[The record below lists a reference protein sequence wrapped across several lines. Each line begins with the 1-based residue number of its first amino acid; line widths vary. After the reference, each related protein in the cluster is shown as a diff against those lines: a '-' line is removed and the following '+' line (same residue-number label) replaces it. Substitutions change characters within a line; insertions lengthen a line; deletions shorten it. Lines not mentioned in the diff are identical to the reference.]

1 MSSIV
6 SIYRRFP
13 TKESC
18 IEHLE
23 TVRWKG
29 KPHCPYCKSERVSKH
44 TEQDRRSRWQ
54 CSLCRK
60 SFSVTVGTIFHNSHV
75 DLQRWFLLIS
85 LMFSAKKGLSALQA
99 ARDLEMRSATVW
111 SMMHRIRKAMMDDG
125 KLLAGIVEMDET
137 FVGGKPRKS
146 NHKDPDDKGWPRGR
160 GSDKQPVVG
169 AVERGGRVKAKVVSK
184 DEMSAADMQ
193 RFMAAMMDPAKTV
206 LNTDE
211 YSGYNGMNAKVIHR
225 TISHKHGY
233 SRRDL
238 FSGQFGNIHTNT
250 IEGFWAIVKRAVY
263 GQFHHVSKKYLP
275 LYMNEL
281 TYLYNNRGNNN
292 VLEDLLCLAI
302 KP

>member
-1 MSSIV
+1 
-6 SIYRRFP
+6 
-13 TKESC
+13 
-18 IEHLE
+18 
-23 TVRWKG
+23 
-29 KPHCPYCKSERVSKH
+29 
-44 TEQDRRSRWQ
+44 
-54 CSLCRK
+54 
-60 SFSVTVGTIFHNSHV
+60 
-75 DLQRWFLLIS
+75 
-85 LMFSAKKGLSALQA
+85 
-99 ARDLEMRSATVW
+99 
-111 SMMHRIRKAMMDDG
+111 
-125 KLLAGIVEMDET
+125 
-137 FVGGKPRKS
+137 
-146 NHKDPDDKGWPRGR
+146 
-160 GSDKQPVVG
+160 
-169 AVERGGRVKAKVVSK
+169 
-184 DEMSAADMQ
+184 MQ

-281 TYLYNNRGNNN
+281 TYRYNNRGNNN